1 MDILAQGKGK
11 MDFQLK
17 NYKNNGMNK
26 KNQNIYQSPDIG
38 KLQEV
43 VIDFRTKIY
52 IAIDADPKEAKKRY
66 LLRHS
71 SKAS

>member
-1 MDILAQGKGK
+1 MNGKK
-11 MDFQLK
+11 QN
-17 NYKNNGMNK
+17 NYM
-26 KNQNIYQSPDIG
+26 SPDIG

-52 IAIDADPKEAKKRY
+52 IALDADPKEAKKRF

-71 SKAS
+71 SKVS